1 MKIIE
6 FLKENKVELFDKLV
20 EIDEF
25 YIEETEIEDLIFE
38 VGCYEKGN
46 TLVDSE
52 EICVLLEGF
61 DVSFDKKLVKC
72 FGFDECRNFEFEF
85 KDKKIYCV
93 LYNV

>member
-6 FLKENKVELFDKLV
+6 FLKENKVELFNKLV

-25 YIEETEIEDLIFE
+25 YIEETEIDDLMFE
-38 VGCYEKGN
+38 VGCYENGI
-46 TLVDSE
+46 TLLDNE
-52 EICVLLEGF
+52 DICMLLEGF
-61 DVSFDKKLVKC
+61 DVSFNEKLVEC
-72 FGFDECRNFEFEF
+72 LDYEECRNFEFEF

>member
-25 YIEETEIEDLIFE
+25 YLEETEIDDLMFE
-38 VGCYEKGN
+38 VGCYEKGF

-72 FGFDECRNFEFEF
+72 VGYDEVRNFEFDF

>member
-25 YIEETEIEDLIFE
+25 YLEETEIGDLMFE
-38 VGCYEKGN
+38 VGCYEKGF

-72 FGFDECRNFEFEF
+72 FGYEECRNFEFDF

>member
-20 EIDEF
+20 ELELVE
-25 YIEETEIEDLIFE
+25 IEEDDINDLLFE

-72 FGFDECRNFEFEF
+72 FDYDECRNFEFEF